1 MLTDIVNTYLSVRR
15 AVGFKLYTVEKY
27 LWSYANFATARGDI
41 RVLSTTA
48 VEWAALASSENQRAN
63 RLKVLIRFARFARAE
78 NSGHE
83 IPPDNIF
90 CSRCNRRTPY
100 IFTDEEVKQLILHA
114 TRLGPLDSLRPH
126 TYSTLFGL
134 LASTGLRISE
144 ALSLRFQDVT
154 AEGLIIRETKF
165 RKSRL
170 VSLHETVV
178 VALQNYLLRRSKF
191 ASIDDHLFYAIA
203 AETFQEVLKAAGIQG
218 RPGGPKPRLH
228 DFRHRFAVK
237 ALEASPDTR
246 DRITRHMLALSTYM
260 GHARLESTYWY
271 LESTPQ
277 LMADI
282 ADLCESFTL
291 GGSR

>member
-1 MLTDIVNTYLSVRR
+1 MLITY
-15 AVGFKLYTVEKY
+15 FKDPRIL
-27 LWSYANFATARGDI
+27 ARYRSG
-41 RVLSTTA
+41 
-48 VEWAALASSENQRAN
+48 LASIYLEDFITWLESQGYRRFMIRRHVRGVVHFTDWAEAEG

-100 IFTDEEVKQLILHA
+100 IFTDEEVKQLIVHA

-134 LASTGLRISE
+134 LASTGMRVSE
-144 ALSLRFQDVT
+144 ALSLRFQDIT
-154 AEGLIIRETKF
+154 AEGLVIRETKF

-191 ASIDDHLFYAIA
+191 ASIDDHLFVSRRGGKLSYAIA
-203 AETFQEVLKAAGIQG
+203 AETFQEVLKAAGIQA

-228 DFRHRFAVK
+228 DFRHYPEFR
-237 ALEASPDTR
+237 T
-246 DRITRHMLALSTYM
+246 IQ
-260 GHARLESTYWY
+260 GNRLPSFIFKES
-271 LESTPQ
+271 
-277 LMADI
+277 
-282 ADLCESFTL
+282 
-291 GGSR
+291 G